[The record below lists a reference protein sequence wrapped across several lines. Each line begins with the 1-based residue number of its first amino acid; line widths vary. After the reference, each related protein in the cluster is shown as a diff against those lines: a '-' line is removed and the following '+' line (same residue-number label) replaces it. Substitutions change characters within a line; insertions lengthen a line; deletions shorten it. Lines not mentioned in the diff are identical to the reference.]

1 MNRILQSPAAVVIL
15 GGLMFFFTMFMMLR
29 TVHFGPVATA
39 AKVPLMAEDDPSWKF
54 RNPEID
60 QWVAQMK
67 DERESIAAREQQL
80 KEWEARLAAESR
92 ELSSVTQAVSKVQAD
107 FDQRVLLFKDQEKE
121 NLKKQ
126 LKVVA
131 GMSPEGA
138 AAMLNE
144 IPDDD
149 VAKLLFAMKPDNSA
163 AILDAMSKLGQARR
177 AAVLAQRLKD
187 VLPISATNNLTS
199 NASP

>member
-15 GGLMFFFTMFMMLR
+15 GGLMFFFTMFMMLS

-60 QWVAQMK
+60 QWVAQIK
-67 DERESIAAREQQL
+67 DERESLATREQQL
-80 KEWEARLAAESR
+80 QEWEARLAAESR

-149 VAKLLFAMKPDNSA
+149 VTKLLFAMKPDNSA

-177 AAVLAQRLKD
+177 AAALAQRLKD
-187 VLPISATNNLTS
+187 VLPMSATNNLSS